1 MSKQQGIKFN
11 ASDVLG
17 ALALEANRLVAA
29 ADAFAAG
36 APFPMASHIKQ
47 VIKRMD
53 ELNDVLI
60 GFEHTMKAMEA
71 EERAAE
77 ALSRRGSDAVN

>member
-1 MSKQQGIKFN
+1 MTKSQGIKFN

-36 APFPMASHIKQ
+36 ASFPEALQ
-47 VIKRMD
+47 IKRVLDRMY

-60 GFEHTMKAMEA
+60 GHDRTVKAMEA
-71 EERAAE
+71 EQKATGN
-77 ALSRRGSDAVN
+77 LQ